1 MRKAQLLASAFAVGL
16 LSVPLAADPA
26 LADSTPG
33 QGLYATQLA
42 ATNAT
47 IPYSYRNVQQLLNDL
62 GYNVGT
68 PDGVIG
74 SRTRTAIRAFQA
86 DEGLPQSGEPSRTLF
101 DSLQTA
107 WSKRFGG
114 QQQAAQPSLPST
126 SASTAATANAELVMN
141 VQQELRDRGYNVA
154 LNGQLDTA
162 TASAIREYQRGA
174 HLSVTGQAS
183 DSLLAS
189 LQAAPRGGTS
199 RFSQQQI
206 MNVQSALNDLGYNA
220 GPEDGVPGPRLHE
233 AIRLYQTKQGL
244 DPTGEISTA
253 LISSLDAGSS
263 TSSTTTAQTQ
273 TKLVK
278 KTENRLQQLG
288 YVVGPIDGTLDAQ
301 TTAAIKQY
309 QRDNSL
315 SITGQPS
322 SSLLTKLQ
330 GTQTSAVTRSTA
342 TVAPAVSASVIK
354 QIETELEDKGYDVGP
369 IDGKLDAQTSAAI
382 STYQRHAGLTQT
394 GQPSQALLQNLQ
406 SSSVT
411 AKSGSVGD
419 VINTLGSFIQQSQ

>member
-1 MRKAQLLASAFAVGL
+1 MRKAHLLASAFAVGL
-16 LSVPLAADPA
+16 LAVPLATGPA
-26 LADSTPG
+26 VAGSVPEP
-33 QGLYATQLA
+33 GLYATQLA

-86 DEGLPQSGEPSRTLF
+86 DEGLPQSGEPSRALF
-101 DSLQTA
+101 DSLQA
-107 WSKRFGG
+107 SWSKRFGG
-114 QQQAAQPSLPST
+114 QEQAAQPTVPST
-126 SASTAATANAELVMN
+126 SASVSGNVELVMN
-141 VQQELRDRGYNVA
+141 VQQELRERGYNVP
-154 LNGQLDTA
+154 LSGNLDTA

-183 DSLLAS
+183 NSLLAS

-253 LISSLDAGSS
+253 LIDKLGAGSS
-263 TSSTTTAQTQ
+263 TQTASQAQ
-273 TKLVK
+273 FKLVR

-301 TTAAIKQY
+301 TVAAIKQY
-309 QRDNSL
+309 QSDNKL

-330 GTQTSAVTRSTA
+330 GAQASAVTRSTA

-354 QIETELEDKGYDVGP
+354 QIETALQDKGYNVGP
-369 IDGKLDAQTSAAI
+369 VDGKLDAQTSAAI

-394 GQPSQALLQNLQ
+394 GQPSQALLQNIQ
-406 SSSVT
+406 TSSVT

-419 VINTLGSFIQQSQ
+419 VIDTLGTFIQQSQ